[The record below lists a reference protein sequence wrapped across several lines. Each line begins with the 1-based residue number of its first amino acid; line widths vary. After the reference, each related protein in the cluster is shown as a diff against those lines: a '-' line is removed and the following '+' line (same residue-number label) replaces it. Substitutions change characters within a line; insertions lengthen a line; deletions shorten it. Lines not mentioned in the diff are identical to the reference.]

1 MQRRML
7 KNSPPVARQHRMKAA
22 SVRNK
27 RQNTKTP
34 CSPPSDPRC
43 RFEQAQFPEE
53 IKFSTCF
60 SRPFLNPPGK
70 TWASVDIT
78 AWIKIGYEWAKHMQT
93 HKHTDRAS
101 HTATQTPTRR
111 HTHTHEQGST
121 RTQICTCKN
130 QPTCSKTQNARRHPP
145 TRERTFTHLNTHTP
159 SIVYIKFHINPN
171 IRSMCVS
178 WWRSFEETYSS
189 MQGGTI
195 NTDVSQEGNC

>member
-7 KNSPPVARQHRMKAA
+7 KNSPPVARQHRMEAA

-34 CSPPSDPRC
+34 CSSPSDPRC

-53 IKFSTCF
+53 IKFSPRF
-60 SRPFLNPPGK
+60 SRPCLNPPGK

-93 HKHTDRAS
+93 HKHTDRAT

-111 HTHTHEQGST
+111 HEHTSREAHVRRSARAKT
-121 RTQICTCKN
+121 N
-130 QPTCSKTQNARRHPP
+130 QHVSKTQNARRHPP
-145 TRERTFTHLNTHTP
+145 TRERTFTHLNTHT
-159 SIVYIKFHINPN
+159 HTHTHTHTLT
-171 IRSMCVS
+171 CAH
-178 WWRSFEETYSS
+178 
-189 MQGGTI
+189 
-195 NTDVSQEGNC
+195 

>member
-34 CSPPSDPRC
+34 RSSPSDQRC

-60 SRPFLNPPGK
+60 SRPCLNPPGK

-111 HTHTHEQGST
+111 HTHTRAGKHTYADLHVQKPT
-121 RTQICTCKN
+121 NMLKN
-130 QPTCSKTQNARRHPP
+130 TKRSQTP
-145 TRERTFTHLNTHTP
+145 THTWE
-159 SIVYIKFHINPN
+159 HIHTLKHTHTLT
-171 IRSMCVS
+171 CV
-178 WWRSFEETYSS
+178 
-189 MQGGTI
+189 
-195 NTDVSQEGNC
+195 N